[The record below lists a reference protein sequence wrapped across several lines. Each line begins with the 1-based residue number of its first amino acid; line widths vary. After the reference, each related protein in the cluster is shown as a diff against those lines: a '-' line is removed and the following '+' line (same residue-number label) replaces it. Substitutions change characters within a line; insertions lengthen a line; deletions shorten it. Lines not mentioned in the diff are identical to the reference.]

1 MTYTEEEMAA
11 AGIEA
16 AEVVEAIEAQITS
29 ADQHV
34 ILSKLAGHLGKTEME
49 MIELMRANVNYN
61 RAIII
66 MMGELS
72 NGMSVIFKALD
83 ITPENV
89 FEKMGEEEPS
99 D

>member
-1 MTYTEEEMAA
+1 MTYTEEELAA
-11 AGIEA
+11 AGTEA

-29 ADQHV
+29 ADQHI
-34 ILSKLAGHLGKTEME
+34 ILSKLARHLGKTDME
-49 MIELMRANVNYN
+49 MVELMRANVNYN

-72 NGMSVIFKALD
+72 NGMSVIFKTLG
-83 ITPENV
+83 ITAENV